1 LRNKYQ
7 SGRLYIEV
15 PMGIDLDDS
24 NVNLHKGNVE
34 YLNKKIINNTDQWE
48 F

>member
-1 LRNKYQ
+1 
-7 SGRLYIEV
+7 
-15 PMGIDLDDS
+15 MGIDLDDS